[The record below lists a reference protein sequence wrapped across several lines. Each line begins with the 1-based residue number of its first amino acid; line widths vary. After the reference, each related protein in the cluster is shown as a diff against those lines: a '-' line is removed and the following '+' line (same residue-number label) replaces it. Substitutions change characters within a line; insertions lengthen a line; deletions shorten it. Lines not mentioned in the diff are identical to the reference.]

1 MKSRI
6 LSVLVAA
13 LLLVGAVGSASAT
26 TTLFH
31 DDFNSENGGNYAL
44 NYSNLTKWDV
54 IDGSIDVI
62 GAKSPWDFY
71 NGQNGLYLDMDGTT
85 SPMHAGTIITK
96 DTFDFNPGTYK
107 LTFDLGGNNRG
118 YAPDTLTLEV
128 SDFFSNKYTLNSD
141 APYQQYTET
150 FTITDSQIVNSGAIY
165 FSLAGSDNVCI
176 ILDNVNLDYQAAPVP
191 EPGTMMLLGV
201 GMLGL
206 AVFGKRRMN
215 KNV

>member
-13 LLLVGAVGSASAT
+13 LLLVGSVGSASA

-44 NYSNLTKWDV
+44 NYNKLSQWDV
-54 IDGSIDVI
+54 IDGTVDLI
-62 GAKSPWDFY
+62 GVGSPWDFY
-71 NGQNGLYLDMDGTT
+71 SGKNGLYLDMDGST
-85 SPMHAGTIITK
+85 MHAGSIITK
-96 DTFDFNPGTYK
+96 DTFYFNPGTYK

-165 FSLAGSDNVCI
+165 FSLAGSDNVGI